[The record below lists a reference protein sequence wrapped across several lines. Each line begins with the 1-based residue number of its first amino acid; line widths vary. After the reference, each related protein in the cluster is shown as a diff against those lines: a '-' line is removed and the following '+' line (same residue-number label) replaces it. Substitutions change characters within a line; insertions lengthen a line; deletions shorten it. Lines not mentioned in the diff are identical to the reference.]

1 MLGNYADQF
10 MMAQKAERVLAI
22 TPNGGGRSMP
32 LNDRE
37 RAGSAHVMMKAG
49 LQPGPHSQVSSAW
62 MPGMG
67 TEPVPLPPPST
78 FMPGMNGVTVDTS
91 TLLGF
96 GALAALVWYVGF
108 RKTSA

>member
-10 MMAQKAERVLAI
+10 MLAQAAERVHAI

-32 LNDRE
+32 MNDRE
-37 RAGSAHVMMKAG
+37 RAGSAHVHMKAG
-49 LQPGPHSQVSSAW
+49 LQPGPHTQVSSAW

-67 TEPVPLPPPST
+67 TEPVPAAPAQS
-78 FMPGMNGVTVDTS
+78 FMPGMNGVTVDTG

-96 GALAALVWYVGF
+96 GALAAVVWYLGF
-108 RKTSA
+108 RKA